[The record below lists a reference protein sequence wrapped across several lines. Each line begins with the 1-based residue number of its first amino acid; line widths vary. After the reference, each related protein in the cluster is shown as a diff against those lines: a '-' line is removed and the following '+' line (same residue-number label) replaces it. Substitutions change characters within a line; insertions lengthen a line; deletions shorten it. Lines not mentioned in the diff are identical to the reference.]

1 MFTVADEYS
10 NGITSLPL
18 GYVYNIIPIGVLQ
31 FIKDKEWHS
40 NEVVATQVH

>member
-10 NGITSLPL
+10 KRNHIITL

-31 FIKDKEWHS
+31 FVKDKEWHS
-40 NEVVATQVH
+40 NEVVATEVH